1 MLKTVSAIVNAV
13 GALNYKGTWNASTNT
28 PALSSGVGT
37 KGDYYVV
44 SVAGSTALDGISN
57 WGVGDWVTF
66 NGSVW
71 QRVEG
76 GADLNGV
83 NLSVSG
89 TATLSS
95 ATASSLVTTNA
106 SKELSTSSNTSWNGS
121 ELLLRNATATNGRI
135 VLRPGSTGADPVYQ
149 MIDRVNAL
157 NLEFQCDTGVASR
170 YFDFYGRVRPG
181 INNNADMPLGD
192 AAKRW
197 PEVFAANGVINTSDG
212 REKQD
217 IAELS
222 EAEKQVASSLKGLI
236 RKFRFTEAVE
246 RKGDAARIHVG
257 VIAQEVVAAFEAQGL
272 DAMRYGIVCYDEWEE
287 TPEIKVAEL
296 DAELKETGR
305 MIVVQ
310 QYQPAGNLYGIRYE
324 QLLAFIIAAI

>member
-1 MLKTVSAIVNAV
+1 MLKTVSAIVNAI

-28 PALSSGVGT
+28 PSLASGAGT

-44 SVAGSTALDGISN
+44 SVAGSTTLDGISN

-83 NLSVSG
+83 NLTVSG
-89 TATLSS
+89 TATLTG
-95 ATASSLVTTNA
+95 ATASSLVATSVGNVLTTSA
-106 SKELSTSSNTSWNGS
+106 NTSWNGTTLS
-121 ELLLRNATATNGRI
+121 LKNASNANARIELTPNTTGGDPNIKMYDRN
-135 VLRPGSTGADPVYQ
+135 GS
-149 MIDRVNAL
+149 L
-157 NLEFQCDTGVASR
+157 NMELVADTGTTDR
-170 YFDFYGRVRPG
+170 RFDFYGRVRPG
-181 INNNADMPLGD
+181 SNNDANMPLGD

-197 PEVFAANGVINTSDG
+197 PEVFAANGVINTSDE

-236 RKFRFTEAVE
+236 KKFRFIEAVE

-287 TPEIKVAEL
+287 IPEVKVAEL

-324 QLLAFIIAAI
+324 QLLAFIIAAL